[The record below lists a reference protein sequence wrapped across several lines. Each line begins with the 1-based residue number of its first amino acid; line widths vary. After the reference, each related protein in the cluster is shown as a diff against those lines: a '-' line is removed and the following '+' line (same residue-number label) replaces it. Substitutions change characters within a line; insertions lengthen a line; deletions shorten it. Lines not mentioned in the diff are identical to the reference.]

1 MTGHNQLQRSGIR
14 LQRQGSLWLDQ
25 TWQAG
30 ETFVAESRDTAWTFA
45 RDVTE
50 AGRKLTKTLGHA
62 TQGLQR
68 AVHKEALDWKALVL
82 KTRDAYIAA
91 GKAQLVRFEQQ
102 ASSTREALKPETV
115 ETTVLQGA
123 RDLLGRAQQKVDE
136 RLEQG
141 ATPARKRPASAGSA
155 RSKAR
160 KPRPKASAAKA
171 EAPIR
176 DYDRLTAKDLAARVQ
191 KLPSPQVAALLDY
204 ERARK
209 KRATVIRAAEQ
220 RLAAAS

>member
-1 MTGHNQLQRSGIR
+1 MTGHNQLQRSGSR

-30 ETFVAESRDTAWTFA
+30 EAFVAESREASWTFA
-45 RDVTE
+45 RDLTA
-50 AGRKLTKTLGHA
+50 AGRKLSKTVGHA
-62 TQGLQR
+62 TLGLQR

-82 KTRDAYIAA
+82 KTRDAYVAA
-91 GKAQLVRFEQQ
+91 CKAQLARLEQQ
-102 ASSTREALKPETV
+102 ASSTREVLKPEVV
-115 ETTVLQGA
+115 ETTVLQSA

-141 ATPARKRPASAGSA
+141 ARPAKKPAPARGTRK
-155 RSKAR
+155 KAR
-160 KPRPKASAAKA
+160 KPKGAEASGAKA
-171 EAPIR
+171 GAPIR
-176 DYDRLTAKDLAARVQ
+176 DYDQLTARDLAARVQ
-191 KLPSPQVAALLDY
+191 KLPSPQVAAVLDY

>member
-30 ETFVAESRDTAWTFA
+30 ETFVAESRDAAWTFA

-50 AGRKLTKTLGHA
+50 AGRKLTKTLGQA

-102 ASSTREALKPETV
+102 ASSTREALNPETV

-123 RDLLGRAQQKVDE
+123 RDLLGRAQQKVDQ

-141 ATPARKRPASAGSA
+141 VAPARKRPASAGSA

-160 KPRPKASAAKA
+160 KPRAKASAAKA